1 MNMNGKKETKS
12 STRKITEFEVS
23 QEIGTI
29 SQGNR
34 GFSKELNVVAWSD
47 KPPVFDLRAW
57 RISERDDVKYPL
69 RVITFKKDELITL
82 RDILN
87 NIDFDSIE
95 M

>member
-47 KPPVFDLRAW
+47 KPPIIRSSSDFILEH
-57 RISERDDVKYPL
+57 SEIYQ
-69 RVITFKKDELITL
+69 
-82 RDILN
+82 
-87 NIDFDSIE
+87 
-95 M
+95 